1 MRTVRCVALHCVR
14 CVRALR
20 ACVACVREKSREPKA
35 TGSDTQRARRR
46 NLHTTLSCMLVYLAI
61 HHAFLEGAGP
71 CRNNGAHSPHLHSF
85 WSIAPPEA
93 SIVHAVC
100 LAEGHPNS
108 PCIKRSKRDCG
119 LRVSKCPKIIMM
131 SAAPSILSK
140 YVK

>member
-1 MRTVRCVALHCVR
+1 MQLSVVCRFRSLSEVE
-14 CVRALR
+14 CVRA
-20 ACVACVREKSREPKA
+20 CSCACVRRAGSRRRPALTLNE
-35 TGSDTQRARRR
+35 QRRR

-85 WSIAPPEA
+85 WSTAPPEA

-108 PCIKRSKRDCG
+108 PYIKRSKRDCG

-131 SAAPSILSK
+131 SAAPSILPK